1 MVKMMPGFNKKQL
14 EQAMKQMGVKQE
26 NIEAEKV
33 IIKTRDKN
41 LVIENPE
48 VTKIN
53 MMGQESLQ
61 ITGKIIEEDLEKFN
75 KDDVKTV
82 MEQTGCSEK
91 EAVEALEE
99 TEDIAE
105 AIIKLKN

>member
-61 ITGKIIEEDLEKFN
+61 ITLKII
-75 KDDVKTV
+75 
-82 MEQTGCSEK
+82 
-91 EAVEALEE
+91 
-99 TEDIAE
+99 
-105 AIIKLKN
+105 

>member
-14 EQAMKQMGVKQE
+14 EHAMKQMGVKQE

-41 LVIENPE
+41 LIIENPE

-91 EAVEALEE
+91 EAIEALEE

>member
-1 MVKMMPGFNKKQL
+1 MPGFNKKQL

-61 ITGKIIEEDLEKFN
+61 ITGKITEEDLEKFN

>member
-61 ITGKIIEEDLEKFN
+61 ITGKITEEELEKFN

>member
-1 MVKMMPGFNKKQL
+1 MPGFNKKQL

>member
-1 MVKMMPGFNKKQL
+1 MPGFNKKQL

-61 ITGKIIEEDLEKFN
+61 ITGKITEEELEKFN

-91 EAVEALEE
+91 EAIEALEE

>member
-1 MVKMMPGFNKKQL
+1 MVKMMPGFNKKQM

-26 NIEAEKV
+26 NIEAERV

-41 LVIENPE
+41 LIIENPE
-48 VTKIN
+48 VIKIN

-61 ITGKIIEEDLEKFN
+61 ITGKITEEELEKFN

-91 EAVEALEE
+91 EAIEALEE